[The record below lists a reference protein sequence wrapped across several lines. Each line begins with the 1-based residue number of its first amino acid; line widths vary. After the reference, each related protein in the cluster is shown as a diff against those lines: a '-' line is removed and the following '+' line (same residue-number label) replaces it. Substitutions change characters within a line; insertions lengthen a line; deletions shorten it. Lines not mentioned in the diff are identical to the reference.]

1 MGLFAMWNA
10 FIDREKYWTT
20 LMRDKLPEAVSTH
33 LPGFIL
39 NMELRHVGLTMW
51 GFASGVLLCGCF
63 YRVLTHPSVVEKKLA
78 FSAVSKTATPLLVA
92 LATFWLPTHV
102 IQNETRQLSI
112 AMGLLM
118 SFLAK
123 KMICFSM
130 AKQSFAAIQMEA
142 FPFLGVVILIKTDYS
157 NNMFINDMIAKILLS
172 GLCFWYAYRLIDWAG
187 KAIDQICERLDIYC
201 FSIKHPKTKAA

>member
-1 MGLFAMWNA
+1 MKDMV
-10 FIDREKYWTT
+10 
-20 LMRDKLPEAVSTH
+20 PEAVSAH

-39 NMELRHVGLTMW
+39 NMERRHIGLSIW
-51 GFASGVLLCGCF
+51 GCASGVLIVACF
-63 YRVLTHPSVVEKKLA
+63 YRVLTHPTVVEKKLA

-92 LATFWLPTHV
+92 LAPFWLPAHV
-102 IQNETRQLSI
+102 IQNETRQLSV

-142 FPFLGVVILIKTDYS
+142 FPFLGVIILIKTDYS
-157 NNMFINDMIAKILLS
+157 NEMLINDMVAKILLS
-172 GLCFWYAYRLIDWAG
+172 GLCVWYAYRLIDWAG
-187 KAIDQICERLDIYC
+187 KAINQICERLDIYC